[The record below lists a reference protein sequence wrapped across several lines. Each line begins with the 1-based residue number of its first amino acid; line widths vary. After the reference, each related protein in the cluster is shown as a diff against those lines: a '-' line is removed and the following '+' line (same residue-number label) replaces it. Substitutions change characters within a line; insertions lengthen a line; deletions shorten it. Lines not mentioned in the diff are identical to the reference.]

1 MEIYIFGAGGHEI
14 MNIKSD
20 DNAAIES
27 LYDLAVS
34 GIAINLYWG
43 ALKKIY
49 GPPSKQLNPG
59 MTIEEVADILE
70 RNGFGKE
77 KR

>member
-1 MEIYIFGAGGHEI
+1 MGSEKSVFFWHENSALLMEIYIFGAGGHEI

-34 GIAINLYWG
+34 GIAINLY
-43 ALKKIY
+43 
-49 GPPSKQLNPG
+49 
-59 MTIEEVADILE
+59 
-70 RNGFGKE
+70 
-77 KR
+77 